1 MLNSFV
7 FLVVEKSRPKRNRA
21 TTRPSSSD
29 DQGSPGT
36 VQSICTTIPRWPRY
50 VSTRLWQHQ
59 ARTENGNRMSIV
71 LTLLIKQNILFRHSN
86 LLENKFFSHH
96 CIFSVQMACLSW
108 NLNAEQFK
116 RSPTKIKIF
125 SREIFFS
132 TNIIHW
138 SKQLL
143 ILLDAEWP
151 QFV

>member
-29 DQGSPGT
+29 DRGSPGT
-36 VQSICTTIPRWPRY
+36 VQSICTTIPCWPRY
-50 VSTRLWQHQ
+50 VSTRLWQHK
-59 ARTENGNRMSIV
+59 ARTENGNRMFIV
-71 LTLLIKQNILFRHSN
+71 LTLLT
-86 LLENKFFSHH
+86 NKTSYSAIQTFWKKIFHHH

-108 NLNAEQFK
+108 NLNAEQFT

-125 SREIFFS
+125 SREIVFS

-143 ILLDAEWP
+143 ILLDAEWS